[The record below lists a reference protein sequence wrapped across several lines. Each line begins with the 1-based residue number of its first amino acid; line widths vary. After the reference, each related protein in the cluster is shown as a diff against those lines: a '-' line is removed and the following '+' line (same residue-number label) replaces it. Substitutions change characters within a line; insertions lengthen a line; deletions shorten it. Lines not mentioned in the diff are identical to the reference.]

1 MPRVWESTSLG
12 LHSMPALGEDWGAHS
27 GGCPA
32 QGGTQVVLLSDH
44 GMVKLSRAPGLGGA
58 HGQLP
63 AVSTEAASCPFFL
76 AVTNLPLD
84 ARSVIRRSRHSMSK

>member
-1 MPRVWESTSLG
+1 MSSRGCGWDARRAGT
-12 LHSMPALGEDWGAHS
+12 W
-27 GGCPA
+27 GCPA
-32 QGGTQVVLLSDH
+32 SSPGARLAGAVWGTPSAGGVTTGDTPQGGGS
-44 GMVKLSRAPGLGGA
+44 GA
-58 HGQLP
+58 LRLP